1 MASIRSY
8 DTGDVV
14 RLGNHSTNTDT
25 SAFTD
30 ALGVATD
37 PTGVTLVVDKP
48 DGTTT
53 TTYTYAGSPA
63 LSKESTGRY
72 YVDVQLDQSGMWA
85 YRLAGTG
92 TAQAADEG
100 QLHVRKSGV

>member
-1 MASIRSY
+1 MSISSY

-14 RLGNHSTNTDT
+14 RLGNHSTNTAT
-25 SAFTD
+25 AAFTD

-37 PTGVTLVVDKP
+37 PSVVTLVVDKP

-53 TTYTYAGSPA
+53 TTYTYGGSPA
-63 LSKESTGRY
+63 LSKETTGRY
-72 YVDVQLDQSGMWA
+72 YVDVTIDQAGLWA

-100 QLHVRKSGV
+100 QFHVRKSGV